1 MQKILVVDD
10 ELLVRKAI
18 VLLLE
23 KNGYEARTANNGR
36 EGVKEYTD
44 YQPDLVLTD
53 IAMPDMEGIEFLRIL
68 RKRKEDLPIIVMS
81 GNIVGQKFLTSA
93 RLFGAKVVLEKPFTK
108 EDLLST
114 VGGCLL

>member
-10 ELLVRKAI
+10 ESQVRKVIA
-18 VLLLE
+18 LLLE
-23 KNGYEARTANNGR
+23 KNGYEVRMANNGR

-68 RKRKEDLPIIVMS
+68 RKEKEDLPIIVMS
-81 GNIVGQKFLTSA
+81 GNNVGQRFLISA
-93 RLFGAKVVLEKPFTK
+93 RLFGATAVLEKPFTN
-108 EDLLST
+108 EDLLSA
-114 VGGCLL
+114 VGECL